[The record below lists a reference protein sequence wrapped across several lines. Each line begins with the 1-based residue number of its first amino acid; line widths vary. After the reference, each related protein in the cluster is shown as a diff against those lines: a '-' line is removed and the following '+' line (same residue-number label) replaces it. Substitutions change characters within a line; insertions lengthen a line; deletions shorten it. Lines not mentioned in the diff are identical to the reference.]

1 MTIDLKLQVFPDEFH
16 LQTLNPFLRACAEL
30 HQNVNVK
37 NIIIALI
44 DRWVTK
50 GVELDSKL
58 SLCCTQ
64 ADDNSSVIWICLF
77 LIPLHCFHVFLSAVI
92 KAVKNIISVTFT
104 LWTLLLQLPM
114 KPALWTD

>member
-50 GVELDSKL
+50 GVVIGSIEFV
-58 SLCCTQ
+58 LC
-64 ADDNSSVIWICLF
+64 
-77 LIPLHCFHVFLSAVI
+77 
-92 KAVKNIISVTFT
+92 ISR
-104 LWTLLLQLPM
+104 
-114 KPALWTD
+114 

>member
-50 GVELDSKL
+50 GGGNWLKIKFV
-58 SLCCTQ
+58 LCT
-64 ADDNSSVIWICLF
+64 SRW
-77 LIPLHCFHVFLSAVI
+77 
-92 KAVKNIISVTFT
+92 
-104 LWTLLLQLPM
+104 
-114 KPALWTD
+114 

>member
-58 SLCCTQ
+58 SLCCAQ
-64 ADDNSSVIWICLF
+64 ADDSCSIIWKCLTSVL
-77 LIPLHCFHVFLSAVI
+77 LHCFYVFLSAVI
-92 KAVKNIISVTFT
+92 KAVKNIISVAST
-104 LWTLLLQLPM
+104 LWALLLELSM
-114 KPALWTD
+114 KSVLWTD